1 MNEGREDASK
11 DERLESLRERLYER
25 GVKEEH
31 RERLPFTPLTR
42 SSAPT
47 TWPEVSHHQ
56 APAREQ
62 YQPQASAVASVS
74 PFGSRA
80 PITERR
86 KRARMI
92 TLVGGGIFFAL
103 ALILAGAFILF
114 GGNSISGKNITL
126 DVRGPFAV
134 GGGEELPLTISITN
148 QNSVPIDAATLII
161 TYPSG
166 TQSITQSG
174 KELLSERKVIDHI
187 DPGSTINVQ
196 TSAAMFGE
204 ENEEK
209 EIKVSIDYRV
219 QGSNATFF
227 KDAPPLRFKISSS
240 PVVLLVDAVNK
251 VSSGQN
257 VEFTLT
263 LTSNSPTPLTN
274 LLVTATYPEG
284 FDFTSASVK
293 PVTGESVWRIDSLKS
308 DEKKIIKITGLM
320 TGQNTEERAFKFST
334 GISND
339 RNQFEMASVFTTKT
353 HIVTLEEAFVNLVAT
368 VNGKTGNTVVVNSKE
383 SASVE
388 IAFTNTLSTALFDG
402 VIEVRLGGNAL
413 DKSKVTSGQG
423 YYNSVDNTILWDRN
437 SMQELQEIAPGKK
450 STVSFDF
457 TPSIDQGGSRTPQV
471 EFEVN
476 VKGKRVREDNV
487 SQELIG
493 TASSI
498 VKVESV
504 TSLTADGIFSFGP
517 FNNQGPIPPVAEVA
531 TEFGILLTAQNG
543 SNAVTGATVETTLPP
558 YVKWRDVRAAD
569 TGTIKYNASSKL
581 VTWTIGDME
590 AGSAAT
596 AAFQISFLPSVS
608 LVDSIPA
615 LTSVVRYKAT
625 DKFTGTV
632 LRASAPE
639 VTTELK
645 NDPRPDAQDG
655 RVRPADSQ

>member
-1 MNEGREDASK
+1 MNEGRDGASK

-31 RERLPFTPLTR
+31 RERLPLTPLEPKTT
-42 SSAPT
+42 PT
-47 TWPEVSHHQ
+47 VWPEATHHQ

-62 YQPQASAVASVS
+62 YNPVPSVS
-74 PFGSRA
+74 MSHSDTSPV
-80 PITERR
+80 TQRR
-86 KRARMI
+86 KRARI
-92 TLVGGGIFFAL
+92 LTLIGGGIFFTL
-103 ALILAGAFILF
+103 AVVLAGAYMMF
-114 GGNSISGKNITL
+114 GGGGLSSKNITL
-126 DVRGPFAV
+126 DIHGPFAV

-148 QNSVPIDAATLII
+148 QNTIAIDSATLTII
-161 TYPSG
+161 YPSG
-166 TQSITQSG
+166 TQSITQTG

-219 QGSNATFF
+219 QGSNAIFY

-240 PVVLLVDAVNK
+240 PVNMQVDAVTK

-263 LTSNSPTPLTN
+263 VTSNSPTPLTD

-284 FDFTSASVK
+284 FDYTESTVK
-293 PVTGESVWRIDSLKS
+293 PVTGESVWRIDALKPE
-308 DEKKIIKITGLM
+308 EKKVIKITGLM
-320 TGQNTEERAFKFST
+320 TGQNAEERAFKFST

-339 RNQFEMASVFTTKT
+339 NNQFEMASVFTTKT
-353 HIVTLEEAFVNLVAT
+353 HTITLEEAFVNLVAT
-368 VNGKTGNTVVVNSKE
+368 VNGKSGDTVVVNSKE

-388 IAFTNTLSTALFDG
+388 IAFTNTLATALYDG
-402 VIEVRLGGNAL
+402 IIEVHLSGNAL

-423 YYNSVDNTILWDRN
+423 YYNSVDNTIMWDRN
-437 SMQELQEIAPGKK
+437 SVQELQEIAPGKK
-450 STVSFDF
+450 STVSFNF
-457 TPSIDQGGSRTPQV
+457 TPSTDQGGSRTPQV

-504 TSLTADGIFSFGP
+504 TAITADGIFSFGP
-517 FNNQGPIPPVAEVA
+517 FNNQGPVPPVAEVK
-531 TEFGILLTAQNG
+531 TEYGILLTAQNG

-558 YVKWRDVRAAD
+558 YVTWLDVRAAD
-569 TGTIKYNASSKL
+569 TGTIKYNASSRI
-581 VTWTIGDME
+581 VTWAIGDMD

-615 LTSVVRYKAT
+615 LTSVARYKAT

-632 LRASAPE
+632 LRATAPE

-655 RVRPADSQ
+655 RVQRADSQ

>member
-1 MNEGREDASK
+1 MNQGRDGASS
-11 DERLESLRERLYER
+11 DEKLESLRERLYER
-25 GVKEEH
+25 GVKDEH
-31 RERLPFTPLTR
+31 RERIPFTPLE
-42 SSAPT
+42 SASAPT
-47 TWPEVSHHQ
+47 VWPQETHHK

-62 YQPQASAVASVS
+62 YEPVLS
-74 PFGSRA
+74 PKALPLMTERI
-80 PITERR
+80 PITARR
-86 KRARMI
+86 KRVRML
-92 TLVGGGIFFAL
+92 TLVGAGIFFVL
-103 ALILAGAFILF
+103 AVILAGAFILF

-126 DVRGPFAV
+126 DVHGPFAI

-148 QNSVPIDAATLII
+148 QNSVPIESATLII
-161 TYPSG
+161 SYPSG

-196 TSAAMFGE
+196 TSAAVFGE

-209 EIKVSIDYRV
+209 EVKVSIDYRV
-219 QGSNATFF
+219 QGSNATFY

-240 PVVLLVDAVNK
+240 PVTVLVEAVNK

-257 VEFTLT
+257 VDFTLT
-263 LTSNSPTPLTN
+263 LTSNSPTPLTD
-274 LLVTATYPEG
+274 LLVTAVYPEG
-284 FDFTSASVK
+284 FDFTSATVK
-293 PVTGESVWRIDSLKS
+293 PVTGESVWRIDSLKPE
-308 DEKKIIKITGLM
+308 EKQVIKITGLM
-320 TGQNTEERAFKFST
+320 TGQNAEERAFKFSA

-339 RNQFEMASVFTTKT
+339 RNRFELASVFTTKT
-353 HIVTLEEAFVNLVAT
+353 HTVTLEEAFVNLVAS
-368 VNGKTGNTVVVNSKE
+368 VNGKVGNTIVVNAKE

-388 IAFTNTLSTALFDG
+388 IAFTNTLSSALYDG
-402 VIEVRLGGNAL
+402 VIEVQLGGNAL
-413 DKSKVTSGQG
+413 DKSKVLGGQG
-423 YYNSVDNTILWDRN
+423 YYNSNDNTILWDKN
-437 SMQELQEIAPGKK
+437 SMPELREIASGKK
-450 STVSFDF
+450 STVSFTF

-476 VKGKRVREDNV
+476 VKGKRVREENV
-487 SQELIG
+487 SEELIG

-504 TSLTADGIFSFGP
+504 TALSADGIFSFGP
-517 FNNQGPIPPVAEVA
+517 FNNQGPLPPVAEVK
-531 TEFGILLTAQNG
+531 TEYGILLTAQNG

-558 YVKWRDVRAAD
+558 YVTWLDVRAAD
-569 TGTIKYNASSKL
+569 TGTIKYNASSRV
-581 VTWTIGDME
+581 VTWAIGDMP
-590 AGSAAT
+590 AGTAAT

-608 LVDSIPA
+608 LVDSVPA
-615 LTSVVRYKAT
+615 LTSVSRYKAT

-655 RVRPADSQ
+655 KVRPSDSQ